1 MASAGNLFETLRKAT
16 DLRTKVL
23 TTSTTNTTYTARV
36 GGASDNFITDKVI
49 RVDGTSGSAM
59 TITLPNGKFYGQT
72 ILVVLDV
79 WAATSTV
86 DVDVETYPG
95 TDSTQITGAGGYTLL
110 MWFGSVSGWVEIH
123 NAVT

>member
-79 WAATSTV
+79 YAATSTV

-95 TDSTQITGAGGYTLL
+95 TDSTQITGAGGYTVL

>member
-36 GGASDNFITDKVI
+36 GGTSDNFITDKVI

-59 TITLPNGKFYGQT
+59 TITLPDGKFYGQT

-79 WAATSTV
+79 YAATSTV
-86 DVDVETYPG
+86 DVDVDTVAG
-95 TDSTQITGAGGYTLL
+95 TDPAQITGAGGYIVL
-110 MWFGSVSGWVEIH
+110 MWVGSASGWVTVIS
-123 NAVT
+123 AVT